1 LGLLNCSIST
11 WKSSA
16 ISKPR
21 CCLGSV
27 ALAYL
32 WAQLL
37 QRKKTVYP
45 SSAPRS
51 CSSLNSVA
59 ELLHTG
65 HASDVVA
72 YVSTWLWS
80 RAWTLTRLARRLEG
94 NATALEMVWDDG
106 GHLCWVGVVSIL
118 MSFVGERGETYLDSA
133 FGNAVTSA
141 AARGRYLYSARG
153 NAGRRFSGP
162 RVRRGRAGRRRLCR
176 RVGCRLGTWLWGR
189 E

>member
-133 FGNAVTSA
+133 FGNAGMRSF
-141 AARGRYLYSARG
+141 GRW
-153 NAGRRFSGP
+153 
-162 RVRRGRAGRRRLCR
+162 VRLCRAGRRRLCR